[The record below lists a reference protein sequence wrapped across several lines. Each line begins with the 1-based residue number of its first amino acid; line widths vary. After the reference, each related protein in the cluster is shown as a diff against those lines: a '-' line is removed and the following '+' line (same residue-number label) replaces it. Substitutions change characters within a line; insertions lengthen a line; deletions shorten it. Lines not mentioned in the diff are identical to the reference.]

1 MGLKLDIVLTLN
13 NADAVASGL
22 TNVGTKV
29 EGVGVK
35 VRKSGKELEDGLGG
49 VGAQLQRMQG
59 FLLGFVAFDK
69 LTDWA
74 GQAIQLADGWA
85 LLNAKLEV
93 ATGSSTAAQA
103 SMGELYTLAQDLR
116 VPLSETATLFGRLTP
131 ALREFGGGTAEAM
144 RMTEALSLSLKVSGA
159 TQAEAGSAMLQ
170 FSQAMSAGALSG
182 EEFNSMADAAPR
194 LLQALADGLGVSRGA
209 LKGLAEEGK
218 FTTDVVYAAL
228 ANQVPVLEKEFNKL
242 PLTVGDAWAKMG
254 NATLKGVGEFNQ
266 GIKITEKLAA
276 SLDALTNYIP
286 QLINGFVLL
295 TELTTAY
302 FVVMKGGPL
311 IIGTTTAAF
320 GLLQGAMLQWRLG
333 AMSGA
338 TTWQLLNSSLIATPP
353 AAAAASTSLT
363 VLKYAAAALAAF
375 FVGWEIGTYLHE
387 NFEFARVSGIAFV
400 SALLTGWEQLK
411 YYGQAA
417 WEVLKFGFLNFFIEP
432 TKQQFSG
439 FLGLIADGLGKIGKT
454 DLAEKFQGW
463 SDSLAKPAYSAQQL
477 DGRLKALGET
487 RDKELALINTTI
499 DAMYEDE
506 IQRNNVST
514 ATNKLNTAQGTLNK
528 TSGLSAK
535 ESEKLQTKFDK
546 LTKALGDQTTSLQ
559 LSANGQK
566 QLTKTQELTAKASE
580 FLTKMGDQLTASQK
594 QQLQAFIQTLPQLE
608 KQSEAQLKLAKAQEE
623 HKRKLDDSLKSL
635 DADLKKA
642 IEERDSLGKTE
653 IQVRQLAVQR
663 DRETLATLQA
673 RAAKE
678 SHNQALQHEIGV
690 LEQRIAKGEQLIV
703 VLKDTEG
710 WKAQQK
716 HIEENTEYWNKF
728 TDDIGRNFTDGF
740 QRMLEDGK
748 GGWESLVDSL
758 KNTFKRVLV
767 DWIYNAFAKPIMLN
781 LTSSMSGQSSG
792 VSSLM
797 GMVNGGSTSG
807 SMMGMGGSS
816 SGAGAFMAS
825 PWVALIAAGMMM
837 SDSAFS
843 KGYNENTFSYTD
855 AWLKTGG
862 LAPVTMKADTKL
874 LQSLGLDQR
883 TANVITGASLWSS
896 AFGSGAKKVQSFGI
910 EGTFSGDDFSGQN
923 YEKWKKKGGWFSSS
937 KHGTDRSAMD
947 AEFDNTL
954 DATFTTLKSNISG
967 FAKSLG
973 IDASKISS
981 YSKKISLELSEDEAE
996 NNERLAKLF
1005 GSMAD
1010 EMTRMI
1016 APKVSYFRRDGE
1028 TISQTF
1034 ERLAGAFN
1042 VTNAAT
1048 SLLGANWEEAF
1059 NSMNIGSS
1067 VARQALID
1075 FSGGLESFSQKVNFY
1090 YENFYTD
1097 AEKNARTFA
1106 ELDARFDKLGVSLD
1120 LNKESFRAAM
1130 EQIEIANDPARY
1142 AAFLDIAPLFTQLL
1156 GSMGDSAA
1164 GKTIGVG
1171 VDAQGLTDKQ
1181 LASINQSVDTWWQ
1194 TYQPELK
1201 AQTDQATKTT
1211 DAILNLTSISAA
1223 SSEAIR
1229 AEVANGNTQLA
1240 GVISA
1245 IQASNMSTEAQGRAI
1260 ADAIAQSTRSTMS
1273 AMEFAVLSNS
1283 RA

>member
-13 NADAVASGL
+13 NADTVASGL

-35 VRKSGKELEDGLGG
+35 VRKSGKDLEDGLGG

-69 LTDWA
+69 LKDWT
-74 GQAIQLADGWA
+74 GQAIQMADGWA

-103 SMGELYTLAQDLR
+103 SMGGLFNLAQDLR

-170 FSQAMSAGALSG
+170 FSQAMSAGALRG

-194 LLQALADGLGVSRGA
+194 LLQALSDGLGISRGA

-218 FTTDVVYAAL
+218 LTTDVVYEAL
-228 ANQVPVLEKEFNKL
+228 SKQLPTLEAEFGKL
-242 PLTVGDAWAKMG
+242 PITVDDAWTKMG
-254 NATLKGVGEFNQ
+254 NSVMKVIGELNAGGGYTESLAS
-266 GIKITEKLAA
+266 GIMAI
-276 SLDALTNYIP
+276 SDALPSVITDI
-286 QLINGFVLL
+286 QLFSVTFIS
-295 TELTTAY
+295 
-302 FVVMKGGPL
+302 M
-311 IIGTTTAAF
+311 
-320 GLLQGAMLQWRLG
+320 LQG
-333 AMSGA
+333 
-338 TTWQLLNSSLIATPP
+338 TFVN
-353 AAAAASTSLT
+353 LT
-363 VLKYAAAALAAF
+363 YYAN
-375 FVGWEIGTYLHE
+375 V
-387 NFEFARVSGIAFV
+387 
-400 SALLTGWEQLK
+400 
-411 YYGQAA
+411 A
-417 WEVLKFGFLNFFIEP
+417 WESMKFGFVKFFVDGAKLE
-432 TKQQFSG
+432 FSG
-439 FLGLIADGLGKIGKT
+439 FLNLIADGLALVGADSWST
-454 DLAEKFQGW
+454 KFQGW
-463 SDSLAKPAYSAQQL
+463 AVAMEKPIYSADEFNGKL
-477 DGRLKALGET
+477 NDLSAT
-487 RDKELALINTTI
+487 REHEINLIDDVVTDLFIEANSREKVTG
-499 DAMYEDE
+499 
-506 IQRNNVST
+506 
-514 ATNKLNTAQGTLNK
+514 ATNKEQSAKDKLNTTTK
-528 TSGLSAK
+528 LSAA
-535 ESEKLQTKFDK
+535 ESKKLETQFDK
-546 LTKALGDQTTSLQ
+546 LTKTLGEQTVSLQ
-559 LSANGQK
+559 RSADGQK

-580 FLTKMGDQLTASQK
+580 FLTSMGDKLTASQR
-594 QQLQAFIQTLPQLE
+594 QQLKVFIDTLPQLE
-608 KQSEAQLKLAKAQEE
+608 KQSEAALKLAKAQEE

-635 DADLKKA
+635 NADLQKA

-653 IQVRQLAVQR
+653 VQVRQLSVQR
-663 DRETLATLQA
+663 DRETLATLQS

-678 SHNQALQHEIGV
+678 GHNTALQHEISV
-690 LEQRIAKGEQLIV
+690 LEQRIAKGEELIV

-710 WKAQQK
+710 WKTQQK
-716 HIEENTEYWNKF
+716 QIEENTQYWNNF
-728 TDDIGRNFTDGF
+728 TDEIGRNFTDGF

-767 DWIYNAFAKPIMLN
+767 DWVYNAFAKPIMLN

-792 VSSLM
+792 VNSLM
-797 GMVNGGSTSG
+797 GMVNGGNANS

-837 SDSAFS
+837 SDSAFA

-862 LAPVTMKADTKL
+862 IAPVTMKADTKL

-883 TANVITGASLWSS
+883 TANVITGASLWSN

-973 IDASKISS
+973 IDASKISN
-981 YSKKISLELSEDEAE
+981 YSKKISLELSEDETE

-1005 GSMAD
+1005 GGMAD

-1034 ERLAGAFN
+1034 ERLAGAFD

-1048 SLLGANWEEAF
+1048 SLLGANWEKAF
-1059 NSMNIGSS
+1059 NSMSIGSS

-1075 FSGGLESFSQKVNFY
+1075 FSGGLESFSQKINFY
-1090 YENFYTD
+1090 YENFYTAD
-1097 AEKNARTFA
+1097 EKNARAFA
-1106 ELDARFDKLGVSLD
+1106 DLDARFDRLGISID
-1120 LNKESFRAAM
+1120 LSKESFRAAM
-1130 EQIEIANDPARY
+1130 EQVEIANDPARY

-1156 GSMGDSAA
+1156 SGMGDNAA

-1171 VDAQGLTDKQ
+1171 VDAEGLTEKQ
-1181 LASINQSVDTWWQ
+1181 LASINQGVDSWWQ

-1201 AQTDQATKTT
+1201 AQTTQAELTTNAIVDLQKITADQ
-1211 DAILNLTSISAA
+1211 SARIAAEIA
-1223 SSEAIR
+1223 S
-1229 AEVANGNTQLA
+1229 GNTLLQQAVA
-1240 GVISA
+1240 G
-1245 IQASNMSTEAQGRAI
+1245 IQASGLTAEAQ
-1260 ADAIAQSTRSTMS
+1260 
-1273 AMEFAVLSNS
+1273 S
-1283 RA
+1283 RALESVLNSLGKRIESSVENAVVSTTRQ